1 MRLRDT
7 VLRILRFLGVLF
19 TVLTALWAACAM
31 AGPAEFTERP
41 ATPELLR
48 QVRAGGYVLYLRHG
62 LTESNRSDPWPLG
75 DPNDC
80 GRQRQL
86 SAAGKAQMVRIGL
99 ALRERRIPVGEVLA
113 SPLCR
118 TRESAAAVAPHQ
130 RVVVEPRLAY
140 VGNMT
145 SAEKEPNVRRTR
157 ELLMQAVPAGSNR
170 LIVGHGPNLMDLI
183 GYFPPEGTLVIFQPS
198 STRPRY
204 LGSMA
209 ADAWATVA
217 P

>member
-1 MRLRDT
+1 MGCA
-7 VLRILRFLGVLF
+7 LG
-19 TVLTALWAACAM
+19 AQ
-31 AGPAEFTERP
+31 AEFTERQ

-48 QVRAGGYVLYLRHG
+48 QLRTGGYVLYLRHG
-62 LTESNRSDPWPLG
+62 LTESNRPDPWPLR

-80 GRQRQL
+80 STQRPL
-86 SAAGKAQMVRIGL
+86 SAAGRAQMVRIGL
-99 ALRERRIPVGEVLA
+99 ALRERHIPVGEVLA

-118 TRESAAAVAPHQ
+118 TRESAAAVMPHQ
-130 RVVVEPRLAY
+130 RVLIEPRLAY

-145 SAEKEPNVRRTR
+145 SAEKEPHIRRTR
-157 ELLMQAVPAGSNR
+157 ELLTQAVPAGTNR

-183 GYFPPEGTLVIFQPS
+183 GYFPAEGTLVIFQPS
-198 STRPRY
+198 TAGPRY
-204 LGSMA
+204 LGSVT